1 MKKFIIT
8 FISSIFIII
17 GLALIYLSLFGYETN
32 RFNHYIFKEVEKVDK
47 NLIINLD
54 KIKIKLD
61 VIKFNLFF
69 STEKPKISYRKID
82 LPINSLKIYFDLK
95 KLLKTKVYISRAI
108 IDLNKFKIIDIQNL
122 ALTSKPSNIK
132 SYILNNLSKGSI
144 ESIIDLSFEEN
155 LKLINYTVN
164 GNLIDTNI
172 RLTKKLI
179 IKKTNLNFESS
190 KNFLQINSIKAN
202 FQSIP
207 INDGFI
213 DIKKNNDY
221 YAKGSLNFSILSN
234 SQKIK
239 ELMQNISNSKILNNN
254 IEIKGDATSDF
265 SINLDKT
272 LKVLNYNIDINC
284 EIDKS
289 KIKFN
294 NEIKS
299 SFFKKNIKNIS
310 LKKSNLKIN
319 LNNEKNNF
327 FFIDGSY
334 SVNNSEYQ
342 KFNITNNFNKK
353 NSNFILDLY
362 IKENISIPLINYEKN
377 NSKIAKIKTKLIF
390 TANEIKISEFLYTEA
405 KNSMKIV
412 NLILNKNLQFR
423 KIQELKL
430 NTFKN
435 NLENNNF
442 KIKFGSKIIVNGSSF
457 DSTNLVNSIKDKKK
471 NNTFDL
477 ISKDLEINI
486 DSVNGKFYNT
496 INKFKLIGKIKKGKI
511 IKILSKSEISENK
524 YLDIS
529 LREDPK
535 SNRKILEIY
544 SDIPKIILDDFSFF
558 EGIEEG
564 SLLYTNEFDD
574 VNSYS
579 NLTIE
584 KFKVVKAP
592 AFAKLLS
599 LADFK
604 GMLDL
609 LSGEGISFDILEIN
623 FSNNKKVLQ
632 IKEIIAIG
640 PSISILMEG
649 YIVNKSGLTSLRGT
663 MVPAKSLNTLISK
676 IPVLGDILIPKEVG
690 EGLFGISFK
699 IKGLPEKIKT
709 SVNPIKTLTPRFITK
724 ILERKKTN

>member
-1 MKKFIIT
+1 
-8 FISSIFIII
+8 
-17 GLALIYLSLFGYETN
+17 
-32 RFNHYIFKEVEKVDK
+32 
-47 NLIINLD
+47 
-54 KIKIKLD
+54 
-61 VIKFNLFF
+61 
-69 STEKPKISYRKID
+69 
-82 LPINSLKIYFDLK
+82 
-95 KLLKTKVYISRAI
+95 
-108 IDLNKFKIIDIQNL
+108 
-122 ALTSKPSNIK
+122 
-132 SYILNNLSKGSI
+132 
-144 ESIIDLSFEEN
+144 
-155 LKLINYTVN
+155 
-164 GNLIDTNI
+164 
-172 RLTKKLI
+172 
-179 IKKTNLNFESS
+179 
-190 KNFLQINSIKAN
+190 
-202 FQSIP
+202 
-207 INDGFI
+207 
-213 DIKKNNDY
+213 
-221 YAKGSLNFSILSN
+221 
-234 SQKIK
+234 
-239 ELMQNISNSKILNNN
+239 
-254 IEIKGDATSDF
+254 
-265 SINLDKT
+265 
-272 LKVLNYNIDINC
+272 
-284 EIDKS
+284 
-289 KIKFN
+289 
-294 NEIKS
+294 
-299 SFFKKNIKNIS
+299 
-310 LKKSNLKIN
+310 
-319 LNNEKNNF
+319 
-327 FFIDGSY
+327 
-334 SVNNSEYQ
+334 
-342 KFNITNNFNKK
+342 
-353 NSNFILDLY
+353 
-362 IKENISIPLINYEKN
+362 
-377 NSKIAKIKTKLIF
+377 
-390 TANEIKISEFLYTEA
+390 
-405 KNSMKIV
+405 MKIV

-609 LSGEGISFDILEIN
+609 LSGEGISFDIL
-623 FSNNKKVLQ
+623 Q

>member
-254 IEIKGDATSDF
+254 IEIKGDATSNF

-310 LKKSNLKIN
+310 LKKSNLI
-319 LNNEKNNF
+319 F
-327 FFIDGSY
+327 F
-334 SVNNSEYQ
+334 
-342 KFNITNNFNKK
+342 
-353 NSNFILDLY
+353 L
-362 IKENISIPLINYEKN
+362 
-377 NSKIAKIKTKLIF
+377 
-390 TANEIKISEFLYTEA
+390 
-405 KNSMKIV
+405 
-412 NLILNKNLQFR
+412 
-423 KIQELKL
+423 
-430 NTFKN
+430 
-435 NLENNNF
+435 
-442 KIKFGSKIIVNGSSF
+442 
-457 DSTNLVNSIKDKKK
+457 
-471 NNTFDL
+471 
-477 ISKDLEINI
+477 
-486 DSVNGKFYNT
+486 
-496 INKFKLIGKIKKGKI
+496 
-511 IKILSKSEISENK
+511 
-524 YLDIS
+524 
-529 LREDPK
+529 
-535 SNRKILEIY
+535 
-544 SDIPKIILDDFSFF
+544 
-558 EGIEEG
+558 
-564 SLLYTNEFDD
+564 
-574 VNSYS
+574 
-579 NLTIE
+579 
-584 KFKVVKAP
+584 
-592 AFAKLLS
+592 
-599 LADFK
+599 
-604 GMLDL
+604 
-609 LSGEGISFDILEIN
+609 
-623 FSNNKKVLQ
+623 
-632 IKEIIAIG
+632 
-640 PSISILMEG
+640 
-649 YIVNKSGLTSLRGT
+649 
-663 MVPAKSLNTLISK
+663 
-676 IPVLGDILIPKEVG
+676 
-690 EGLFGISFK
+690 
-699 IKGLPEKIKT
+699 
-709 SVNPIKTLTPRFITK
+709 
-724 ILERKKTN
+724 